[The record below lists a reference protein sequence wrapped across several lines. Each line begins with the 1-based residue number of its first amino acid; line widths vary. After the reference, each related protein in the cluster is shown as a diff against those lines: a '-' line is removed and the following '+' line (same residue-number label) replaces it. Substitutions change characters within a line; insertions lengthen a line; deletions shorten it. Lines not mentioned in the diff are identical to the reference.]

1 MVDSLVI
8 HNQNLHT
15 LEGLE
20 NLATITQLVI
30 ENMPNLITLEHLGAN
45 TASDYRT
52 SVHSIG
58 IHNNPMLTNLDG
70 LRIVENV
77 TSKIMQSM
85 NKGSRH
91 SIKIM
96 NGRDQL

>member
-1 MVDSLVI
+1 MAS
-8 HNQNLHT
+8 
-15 LEGLE
+15 
-20 NLATITQLVI
+20 ITQLVI
-30 ENMPNLITLEHLGAN
+30 EDMPRLESLDGLGAN
-45 TASDYRT
+45 LPSDYRT
-52 SVHSIG
+52 SIHSIG
-58 IHNNPMLTNLDG
+58 IHNNPMLTNLTG

-96 NGRDQL
+96 NGRDQLYKLILNID